1 MWSKSYTGLVIS
13 WALVGPP
20 RFATAPLG
28 SVQLAELESVGD
40 DEVLVVD
47 PTGLVNLIDDGRC
60 GVGAGVGVG
69 VRWVKVTG
77 TAGRAEVV
85 AELDVPWW
93 AWAQPAITNP
103 ATRSA
108 APRVNECIGN
118 TFLSAA
124 QDQ

>member
-1 MWSKSYTGLVIS
+1 MWSKSYTGSVIS
-13 WALVGPP
+13 WALGGPP
-20 RFATAPLG
+20 RFAPAPLA
-28 SVQLAELESVGD
+28 SVQLPELE
-40 DEVLVVD
+40 LVVD
-47 PTGLVNLIDDGRC
+47 PTGLVNLVDDGRY

>member
-1 MWSKSYTGLVIS
+1 MWSKSYTGSVIS

-28 SVQLAELESVGD
+28 SVQLPELELELESVGA

-47 PTGLVNLIDDGRC
+47 STGLVNLVDDGRC
-60 GVGAGVGVG
+60 GIGVG

-85 AELDVPWW
+85 AEFDVPWW

-108 APRVNECIGN
+108 APRVNGCIGN

>member
-1 MWSKSYTGLVIS
+1 
-13 WALVGPP
+13 
-20 RFATAPLG
+20 
-28 SVQLAELESVGD
+28 
-40 DEVLVVD
+40 VVE
-47 PTGLVNLIDDGRC
+47 PTGLVNLVDDGRC
-60 GVGAGVGVG
+60 GVGAG